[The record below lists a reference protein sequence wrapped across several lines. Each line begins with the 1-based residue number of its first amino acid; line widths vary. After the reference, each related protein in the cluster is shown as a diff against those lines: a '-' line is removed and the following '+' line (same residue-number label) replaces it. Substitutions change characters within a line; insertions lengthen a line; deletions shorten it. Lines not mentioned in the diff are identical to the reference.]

1 MGVDLTEA
9 RGAGFGGS
17 LGCLTTIALAFMVAL
32 VMIIRAYRND
42 LKESKEDLA
51 ELNNRY
57 HEDYAKF
64 TESLNHNTTAIELCV
79 KLLDK
84 TLDRIGD

>member
-1 MGVDLTEA
+1 MENANTWLDILSNYGVPI
-9 RGAGFGGS
+9 FVM
-17 LGCLTTIALAFMVAL
+17 LAFMVAL
-32 VMIIRAYRND
+32 VLIIKAYRND